1 VEVFLSSVVIVGQK
15 KEINLLHKIYKSFV
29 FNQIMEEI
37 VKIPREEYEKLKLQ
51 ANIDVELL
59 KQLMES
65 FKDIKEGRIERVR

>member
-1 VEVFLSSVVIVGQK
+1 
-15 KEINLLHKIYKSFV
+15 
-29 FNQIMEEI
+29 MEEI